1 MNPTELELHDA
12 VLTGLRVDFAG
23 QSITLTLDAYL
34 LQSDRVRRAVEI
46 DFIGVDDLSFIAAF
60 AAIAKNSRA
69 GNINY
74 WLPEA
79 GAGTSFVYLNDG
91 CISVR
96 AAAVSIRIV
105 DELGNAD

>member
-1 MNPTELELHDA
+1 MNPVDLELHDA
-12 VLTGLRVDFAG
+12 VLTGLRVNFAE
-23 QSITLTLDAYL
+23 QSTTLSLDAYL
-34 LQSDRVRRAVEI
+34 LQSDKARRAVEI
-46 DFIGVDDLSFIAAF
+46 DFIGVEDLSVIAAF

-96 AAAVSIRIV
+96 AAAVLVRVVEGLS
-105 DELGNAD
+105 NAN